1 MTLRLASGQS
11 NFPEADSKSL
21 TDSLKSILSS
31 NEILHKL
38 DSAVN
43 HFNETVDSLK
53 ENISDVKLYLMAVQQ
68 QYDKLSERL
77 KKVDTLS
84 VYRSE
89 KIHKIDSVISKRKSR
104 IDSLLQS
111 NNILDGKSALNLSS
125 FNEKIS
131 IAEMPHAN
139 IKIPSVE
146 LSNNLQVPQLKIN
159 SLTEGVVQKPMDIN
173 NKLVQ
178 NALEGTP
185 ESLTKKLDALKEFAS
200 SQQKVESLTKQAE
213 EYSKAL
219 QDAETL
225 KSKAKDEFIDH
236 FEGKE
241 EIIKKDVEDIAKLQT
256 KYRDIADSRLL
267 PKHKW
272 KINAMK
278 GKPFIERVVPGIDLQ
293 VFTGSNISIHAA
305 PTFSYK
311 ISGTFQTGIG
321 AFKRLTYFK
330 KEESLRLADSYGF
343 RFFVQA
349 KIFKGIN
356 VFGEFERYKPDAD
369 ARMIIQ
375 SSTIRQFDDTHLMT
389 KVNLG
394 LMNTYSVGKNIRGF
408 FVVLYDVLQIKKFPN
423 TAGSSA
429 RFGFQYQLKTKKSR
443 RQ

>member
-1 MTLRLASGQS
+1 MTLRLASGQT
-11 NFPEADSKSL
+11 NFPKAYSKSL
-21 TDSLKSILSS
+21 TDSLKSMLSS
-31 NEILHKL
+31 NEIPHKL
-38 DSAVN
+38 DFAVED
-43 HFNETVDSLK
+43 FNGTVDSLK
-53 ENISDVKLYLMAVQQ
+53 ENIADVKLYLMAVQQ

-77 KKVDTLS
+77 RKVDTLS
-84 VYRSE
+84 VYPSE
-89 KIHKIDSVISKRKSR
+89 KIYKIDSVISKRKSR

-111 NNILDGKSALNLSS
+111 NNILDGKSTLNLSS

-131 IAEMPHAN
+131 IAGMPDAN
-139 IKIPSVE
+139 IKIPSVGT
-146 LSNNLQVPQLKIN
+146 SYNLQVPQVKIN
-159 SLTEGVVQKPMDIN
+159 NLTEDVIPKAIDIN
-173 NKLVQ
+173 NKLGQ
-178 NALEGTP
+178 NTLEGIP
-185 ESLTKKLDALKEFAS
+185 ESLTKKLEGVKEFAS

-219 QDAETL
+219 QDSEAI
-225 KSKAKDEFIDH
+225 KSKAKEKFKDH

-241 EIIKKDVEDIAKLQT
+241 GIIKKDIEDIAKLQT

-293 VFTGSNISIHAA
+293 VFTSSNVSINAA
-305 PTFSYK
+305 PTISYK
-311 ISGTFQTGIG
+311 ISGTFQNGIG

-330 KEESLRLADSYGF
+330 KEESLRLVDSYGF
-343 RFFVQA
+343 RFFMQA

-389 KVNLG
+389 KVNMG
-394 LMNTYSVGKNIRGF
+394 LMNTYSAGKNIRGF

-423 TAGSSA
+423 TVGSSA
-429 RFGFQYQLKTKKSR
+429 RFGFQYELKTKKK
-443 RQ
+443 